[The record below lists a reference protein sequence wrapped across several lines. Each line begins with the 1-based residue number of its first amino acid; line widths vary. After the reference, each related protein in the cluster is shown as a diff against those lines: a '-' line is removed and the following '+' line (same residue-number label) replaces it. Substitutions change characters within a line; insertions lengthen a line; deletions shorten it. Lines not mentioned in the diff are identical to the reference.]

1 MDITNEQQRG
11 GVSPKPGEK
20 SGANVPHNSKPL
32 TLLKREQS
40 VANPATKPVIDSV
53 ELSRAALNP
62 LRAGVVGKAISFD
75 EARSPRPAAA
85 SPELPSALPMYR
97 NPAVKNSV
105 ATEIAVG
112 RILDAQA

>member
-1 MDITNEQQRG
+1 MDIANGQQRG

-20 SGANVPHNSKPL
+20 SAADVPPNSKPL
-32 TLLKREQS
+32 TLLKREPS

-53 ELSRAALNP
+53 ELSHAALNP
-62 LRAGVVGKAISFD
+62 LSAGQVGKAISFD
-75 EARSPRPAAA
+75 EAPSPRPVAA
-85 SPELPSALPMYR
+85 SPDLPTALPMYR
-97 NPAVKNSV
+97 NPAVKNAV